1 MRSGR
6 EGEHLLSRRT
16 RLLLLWVA
24 WSVVGGGG
32 FDLAV
37 DGDSGRSWTVD
48 LKVFSLFMIDSAD
61 ILWYSGGDLQG
72 TVPCSYFA
80 RDEEDLTRDG
90 PNRVSAS
97 LARKATRKDPASVHP
112 RSIPAI
118 TTSLNYSYNYSLES
132 YITSRITQ
140 YAPHITHH
148 TSRLHI
154 HTTLNEY
161 EFRL

>member
-1 MRSGR
+1 
-6 EGEHLLSRRT
+6 
-16 RLLLLWVA
+16 
-24 WSVVGGGG
+24 VGGGG

-72 TVPCSYFA
+72 TMPCSYFA

-97 LARKATRKDPASVHP
+97 LLAKLRGRILHQYIPDPYPLLRH
-112 RSIPAI
+112 
-118 TTSLNYSYNYSLES
+118 
-132 YITSRITQ
+132 
-140 YAPHITHH
+140 
-148 TSRLHI
+148 
-154 HTTLNEY
+154 
-161 EFRL
+161 F